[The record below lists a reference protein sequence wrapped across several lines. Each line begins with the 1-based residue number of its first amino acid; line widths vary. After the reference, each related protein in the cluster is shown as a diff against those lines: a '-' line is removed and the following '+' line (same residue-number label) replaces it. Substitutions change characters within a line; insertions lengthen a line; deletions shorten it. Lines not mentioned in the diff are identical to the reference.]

1 MTRIHAM
8 TCNRVNKQT
17 NHHNHM
23 VDCLRRAATACRV
36 QPERFEPRGLP
47 HTLGFTGGPD
57 LKLNNLPIHN
67 LNDKTCITVDFTAPT
82 ASAASNDKTHGRKEP
97 GQAAKA
103 AELRKI
109 THTDYDMHALHNNM
123 DFVPAALE
131 KDTCHVGQGLHT
143 LLTRITSAR
152 EGETFEPNDMPNQ
165 YGFKEGTWNTPTAY
179 RFWLAVLLV
188 QNVLRRELQIDNV
201 YRQMTAQQRAHLRAH
216 NDSG

>member
-1 MTRIHAM
+1 
-8 TCNRVNKQT
+8 
-17 NHHNHM
+17 M

-36 QPERFEPRGLP
+36 QPERVEPRGLP
-47 HTLGFTGGPD
+47 NTLGFTGGPD

-123 DFVPAALE
+123 DFGPAALE
-131 KDTCHVGQGLHT
+131 KD
-143 LLTRITSAR
+143 SAR
-152 EGETFEPNDMPNQ
+152 GQ
-165 YGFKEGTWNTPTAY
+165 HAK
-179 RFWLAVLLV
+179 
-188 QNVLRRELQIDNV
+188 
-201 YRQMTAQQRAHLRAH
+201 LRARLVRH
-216 NDSG
+216 SGTLVAPLRWVVFQRGPPRFHLYLKIVVT

>member
-1 MTRIHAM
+1 
-8 TCNRVNKQT
+8 
-17 NHHNHM
+17 
-23 VDCLRRAATACRV
+23 
-36 QPERFEPRGLP
+36 
-47 HTLGFTGGPD
+47 
-57 LKLNNLPIHN
+57 
-67 LNDKTCITVDFTAPT
+67 
-82 ASAASNDKTHGRKEP
+82 
-97 GQAAKA
+97 
-103 AELRKI
+103 
-109 THTDYDMHALHNNM
+109 MHALHNNM

-201 YRQMTAQQRAHLRAH
+201 YRQITAQQRAHLRAH

>member
-1 MTRIHAM
+1 MA
-8 TCNRVNKQT
+8 
-17 NHHNHM
+17 
-23 VDCLRRAATACRV
+23 
-36 QPERFEPRGLP
+36 
-47 HTLGFTGGPD
+47 
-57 LKLNNLPIHN
+57 
-67 LNDKTCITVDFTAPT
+67 VDFTAPT
-82 ASAASNDKTHGRKEP
+82 ASAASNDTTHGRKEP

-109 THTDYDMHALHNNM
+109 AHTDHAMHALRNAM
-123 DFVPAALE
+123 EFVPAALE

-201 YRQMTAQQRAHLRAH
+201 YRQNPQVLRIHHWTGTPILKAMGTCLRGAPSPK
-216 NDSG
+216 NVQNRKKKKERGFE